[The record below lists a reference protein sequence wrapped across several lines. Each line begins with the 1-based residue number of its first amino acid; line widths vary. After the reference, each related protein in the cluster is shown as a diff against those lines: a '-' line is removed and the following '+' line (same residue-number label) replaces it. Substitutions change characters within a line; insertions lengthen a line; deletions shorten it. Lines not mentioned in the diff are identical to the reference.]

1 MNNGNIEEILKN
13 IGAEEIPAD
22 VHEIAQE
29 TSNNFSSSLRQT
41 RQPKRHILLEQIM
54 KSRITKLAAAAVI
67 IITCVI
73 GLSLWRTTGSGI
85 ALADVLAQIE
95 KVGAYRHQ
103 CNSTLTNLM
112 ESNTPF
118 KSHYTMLR
126 SQKYGYKTVSD
137 DPNDAINYYSMQEK
151 AGFIIRPKQ
160 KEYERIDFPGEK
172 LTSLAQSQHD
182 YYAGGIVKKILG
194 CKYESMGRSIVDGVE
209 VEEFRTTDPNYVSQK
224 KPSQVD
230 VRIWVDVKTRLPVR
244 TEEHIT
250 KGKTTWDFTTNDY
263 QWDIP
268 VDAADFKPVI
278 PDDYTQ
284 AERDPFY
291 EFAKMKDITEEN
303 VIEGLKLYA
312 DLSGHYPKSVTWFP
326 EVQYQWS
333 EFEKSQTPAALRLK
347 EEIKGLTEEEKAN
360 RLRDALMPMHCINGF
375 YYELRRQKKD
385 RSYYGETVTPKDA
398 DKVLMRWKVSDNEY
412 RVIFGDLHAE
422 TVSPEKLAKLE
433 ATLPK

>member
-1 MNNGNIEEILKN
+1 
-13 IGAEEIPAD
+13 
-22 VHEIAQE
+22 
-29 TSNNFSSSLRQT
+29 
-41 RQPKRHILLEQIM
+41 M
-54 KSRITKLAAAAVI
+54 KSRITKFAAAAVI

-209 VEEFRTTDPNYVSQK
+209 VERFRTTDPNYASTTDPNRASQK

-230 VRIWVDVKTRLPVR
+230 VRIWVDVKTRLLVR
-244 TEEHIT
+244 SEEHIT
-250 KGKTTWDFTTNDY
+250 KDKTIWDFITHDY
-263 QWDIP
+263 RWEIP

-278 PDDYTQ
+278 PDDYTRV
-284 AERDPFY
+284 EKDFFY
-291 EFAKMKDITEEN
+291 EFAKLKDITEED
-303 VIEGLKLYA
+303 VIQGLKLYA
-312 DLSGHYPKSVTWFP
+312 DLSGHYPMNATWIP
-326 EVQYQWS
+326 GVQYQWS
-333 EFEKSQTPAALRLK
+333 VFEKSETPAALRLK
-347 EEIKGLTEEEKAN
+347 EEIEGLTEEEKAN
-360 RLRDALMPMHCINGF
+360 RLRDALMPMHRINGF
-375 YYELRRQKKD
+375 YYELRRQNKD
-385 RSYYGETVTPKDA
+385 RAYYGETVTPKDA
-398 DKVLMRWKVSDNEY
+398 DKVLMRWKLSDNEY
-412 RVIFGDLHAE
+412 HVIYGDLHTE
-422 TVSPEKLAKLE
+422 TVSPKKLAELE
-433 ATLPK
+433 KALPK